1 MIFNNNST
9 RGHTGSL
16 LVYTIGHVTV
26 ENTLHDY
33 IREGSLLIK
42 TKNTFSNTGVN
53 DSIDKLKGRLHRTS
67 ETILYETMKWSTDD
81 FLQFGPQITQISTI
95 TGK

>member
-1 MIFNNNST
+1 MILNINST

-26 ENTLHDY
+26 ENTLQDY
-33 IREGSLLIK
+33 SSESSLLIK

-53 DSIDKLKGRLHRTS
+53 GSIDKLEGRLHRTS
-67 ETILYETMKWSTDD
+67 ETILYETMTWSVDD
-81 FLQFGPQITQISTI
+81 FLQFGPQITQITTI